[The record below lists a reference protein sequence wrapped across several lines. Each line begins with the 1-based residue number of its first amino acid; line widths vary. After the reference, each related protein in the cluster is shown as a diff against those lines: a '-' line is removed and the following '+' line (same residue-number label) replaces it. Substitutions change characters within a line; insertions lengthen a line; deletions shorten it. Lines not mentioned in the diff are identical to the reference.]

1 MALLPQW
8 ISKLRGT
15 TLDIFGL
22 GGPSGINIKNDSGTL
37 VARNDDDTTSISVRA
52 AGIEIE
58 DTGSGD
64 SVVLIA
70 PTLASGNVTLTLPDD
85 DGAPGEF
92 LQTNGSGVLSW
103 AASSSNADIT
113 DETAFDQSSGTLAMF
128 TPPANALIKSVQVV
142 VDSAAAAGTP
152 SILVGISGDTDKYL
166 EAGDVDLHFSAQFQT
181 SPLFKEDGTPDA
193 IIATVVASAQTFS
206 GRIYT
211 TYGVPV

>member
-1 MALLPQW
+1 MALLDQW

-15 TLDIFGL
+15 GQNLFGL
-22 GGPSGINIKNDSGTL
+22 GGPTGINIKNESGKL
-37 VARNDDDTTSISVRA
+37 SAVNDDDTAAIAIRA
-52 AGIEIE
+52 
-58 DTGSGD
+58 GSLEVKDGG
-64 SVVLIA
+64 SANAVVLNA
-70 PTLASGNVTLTLPDD
+70 PTLGANVTLTLPDD

-113 DETAFDQSSGTLAMF
+113 DVTDFDQTSGTLSMF
-128 TPPANALIKSVQVV
+128 TPPANALIKSINVV
-142 VDSAAAAGTP
+142 VDSPAAAGTP

-166 EAGDVDLHFSAQFQT
+166 ESGDVDLHYAAQFLVQ
-181 SPLFKEDGTPDA
+181 PLYEEDGTPDA
-193 IIATVVASAQTFS
+193 IIATIAASAQTFS